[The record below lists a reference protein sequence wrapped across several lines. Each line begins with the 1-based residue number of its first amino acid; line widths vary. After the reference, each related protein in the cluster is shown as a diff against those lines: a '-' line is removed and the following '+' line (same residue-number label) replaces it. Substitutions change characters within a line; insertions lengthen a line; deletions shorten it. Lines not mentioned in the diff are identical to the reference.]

1 MRKAL
6 IILKISYERNSSRI
20 ARDEDGMLYLYL
32 REPQKV
38 TGQWSAPDLHIGYIK
53 LGDTVFP
60 EVQWSDKEPTK
71 VKITIEK

>member
-1 MRKAL
+1 MKEMEAWV
-6 IILKISYERNSSRI
+6 

-38 TGQWSAPDLHIGYIK
+38 TGQWTAPDLLGYIK

-60 EVQWSDKEPTK
+60 EVQRSDKEPTR
-71 VKITIEK
+71 VSITIKK